1 MWNGQAFKASS
12 EHQMI
17 WVWPNIPCW
26 FLHYLCVGGQGRWV
40 PPGWPSGHL
49 CSESSAILLFPSTQ
63 PTQTPGERQFLNR
76 WRRTKDCYSLGQM
89 CGINTM
95 SCVIGNKNL
104 KIRHWHDFQWNGMRQ
119 KTREAFFFEEEDGS
133 LPVDLPPTPAPPA
146 PTKKKLYYVEP
157 TRSDRGSLLFFLGRK
172 PTEGCR

>member
-17 WVWPNIPCW
+17 WVWPNIPRW

-40 PPGWPSGHL
+40 PPGWLSGHL
-49 CSESSAILLFPSTQ
+49 CSESSAHLLFPSTQ

-76 WRRTKDCYSLGQM
+76 WWHTKDCYSLGQM

-119 KTREAFFFEEEDGS
+119 KTREGFFWRRRWQ
-133 LPVDLPPTPAPPA
+133 APGGFA
-146 PTKKKLYYVEP
+146 PNPNT
-157 TRSDRGSLLFFLGRK
+157 TCSD
-172 PTEGCR
+172 